1 MIYYYVNVVDR
12 LHGDTVT
19 VGAMLNL
26 AEVKEIVSFLQ
37 KYNATDFQIIT
48 GIEEFRK

>member
-12 LHGDTVT
+12 LSGDTVT

-26 AEVKEIVSFLQ
+26 SEVREIVSFLK

-48 GIEEFRK
+48 GIEEFK